1 MSAYPQRFLDL
12 LKEDPRYPVD
22 AYYFV
27 QEGLCYAQE
36 VMRLG
41 QKMPTEID
49 EAEEE
54 ERVDA
59 HLTGQQLCMAIRE
72 LAIHQFGRMARLVL
86 NRMGIYST
94 SDIGEIVYN
103 MIRIGEM
110 RKSKSDRREDFDD
123 VFDFEQVFDRDF
135 KIEVDKEVKEA

>member
-1 MSAYPQRFLDL
+1 MVDIPQRIREL
-12 LKEDPRYPVD
+12 LQEDPRYPLE
-22 AYYFV
+22 AYSFV
-27 QEGLCYAQE
+27 HEGLGYAQE
-36 VMRLG
+36 VLRLG
-41 QKMPTEID
+41 QKLPTETG
-49 EAEEE
+49 ELSEEG

-59 HLTGQQLCMAIRE
+59 HLTGQQLCLAIQKMAIE
-72 LAIHQFGRMARLVL
+72 HYGRMARIVL
-86 NRMGIYST
+86 RRIGIHST

-135 KIEVDKEVKEA
+135 KIEATKA

>member
-1 MSAYPQRFLDL
+1 MPEIPRRILDL
-12 LKEDPRYPVD
+12 LQEDPRYPLD
-22 AYYFV
+22 AYAFV
-27 QEGLCYAQE
+27 QDGLCYAQE

-41 QKMPTEID
+41 EKRLTETREPSD
-49 EAEEE
+49 VEG

-59 HLTGQQLCMAIRE
+59 HLTGQELC
-72 LAIHQFGRMARLVL
+72 LAIQKLAIEQYGRMARLVL
-86 NRMGIYST
+86 DRMGIRST

-123 VFDFEQVFDRDF
+123 VYDFEQIFDREF
-135 KIEVDKEVKEA
+135 KFEATKA

>member
-1 MSAYPQRFLDL
+1 MPELPRRVLEL
-12 LKEDPRYPVD
+12 LTEDPRYPLD
-22 AYYFV
+22 AYAFV
-27 QEGLCYAQE
+27 QDGLGYAQE

-41 QKMPTEID
+41 ERQATESEDPI
-49 EAEEE
+49 EAEG

-59 HLTGQQLCMAIRE
+59 HLTGQQLC
-72 LAIHQFGRMARLVL
+72 LAIQKLAIEQYGRMARLVL

-110 RKSKSDRREDFDD
+110 RKSKTDRREDFDD
-123 VFDFEQVFDRDF
+123 VFDFEQVFDREF
-135 KIEVDKEVKEA
+135 KIEATKA